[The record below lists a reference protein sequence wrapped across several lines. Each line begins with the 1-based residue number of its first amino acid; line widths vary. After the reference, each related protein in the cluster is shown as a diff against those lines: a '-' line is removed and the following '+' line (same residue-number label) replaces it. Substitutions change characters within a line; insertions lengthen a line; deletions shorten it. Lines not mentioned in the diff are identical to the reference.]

1 MTTEIYR
8 PRTAAGVVKY
18 MELTHSM
25 NVYIDVYLQLP
36 TVNHQGELLACTMCR
51 NEYHLMSHGDLANLA
66 LTSDYTPSAD
76 LNTDWWFNAVNEA
89 GSELD
94 IFLQTDGGKV
104 YLCAESTAALLMVV
118 RNFEPGREIPVD
130 SMAGMPYSA
139 IHIERDDTTCL
150 RPARPE

>member
-8 PRTAAGVVKY
+8 PINAAGVVKY

-25 NVYIDVYLQLP
+25 NVLIDVYVLLP
-36 TVNHQGELLACTMCR
+36 TVEYNGNLTACTMCH
-51 NEYHLMSHGDLANLA
+51 NEYHLMSHGNLVNLA

-76 LNTDWWFNAVNEA
+76 LNDDWWFNAVNES

-118 RNFEPGREIPVD
+118 RNFEPSHEIPVETMH
-130 SMAGMPYSA
+130 SMPYSA

-150 RPARPE
+150 RPARPQ